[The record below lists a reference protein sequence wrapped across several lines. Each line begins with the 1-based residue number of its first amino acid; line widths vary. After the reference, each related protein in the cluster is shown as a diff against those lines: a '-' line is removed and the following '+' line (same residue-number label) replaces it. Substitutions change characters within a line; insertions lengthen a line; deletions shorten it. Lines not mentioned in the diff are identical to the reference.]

1 MINLEEDLRDVLLEE
16 LKEDGVNKKSIE
28 KVERTMN
35 RLIHYIIRV
44 QMENHELRRSSKE
57 TARKLLKTM
66 KDEGAWRI

>member
-16 LKEDGVNKKSIE
+16 LKEDGVNKESIE

-44 QMENHELRRSSKE
+44 QTENYELRRSAKA
-57 TARKLLKTM
+57 TAKQLLKEM
-66 KDEGAWRI
+66 KEGTWWL